1 MSNPILTHSTKRR
14 IRRIGPGPN
23 RDKKGEG
30 KNEFFFFFKSL
41 RTPKKTKTA
50 QNKTKRYRALKEK
63 KDNDVAAFCGDRWT
77 ATVGRRRSIVE
88 IAGRLWRRLM
98 NIHEGAWSR
107 VTLYSPPTHPPT
119 PAHPPFLFFFLFFF
133 SGWGGGGHWSI
144 LIRFSGRYWVVTEF
158 SLKMEVVLGWCS
170 VLLGFTGF
178 YLVLQGHI
186 RFLVG
191 FT

>member
-133 SGWGGGGHWSI
+133 LGGGGALVDFDSF
-144 LIRFSGRYWVVTEF
+144 LG
-158 SLKMEVVLGWCS
+158 SLLGCYR
-170 VLLGFTGF
+170 VFFKNGGCAGLVFGFTGF
-178 YLVLQGHI
+178 YRVLLGST
-186 RFLVG
+186 RSY
-191 FT
+191 

>member
-1 MSNPILTHSTKRR
+1 MVKGDPLLTPHPSTH
-14 IRRIGPGPN
+14 P
-23 RDKKGEG
+23 
-30 KNEFFFFFKSL
+30 
-41 RTPKKTKTA
+41 
-50 QNKTKRYRALKEK
+50 
-63 KDNDVAAFCGDRWT
+63 
-77 ATVGRRRSIVE
+77 
-88 IAGRLWRRLM
+88 
-98 NIHEGAWSR
+98 
-107 VTLYSPPTHPPT
+107 SPPSLSLLFS
-119 PAHPPFLFFFLFFF
+119 FLFFW
-133 SGWGGGGHWSI
+133 GGGGGHWSI